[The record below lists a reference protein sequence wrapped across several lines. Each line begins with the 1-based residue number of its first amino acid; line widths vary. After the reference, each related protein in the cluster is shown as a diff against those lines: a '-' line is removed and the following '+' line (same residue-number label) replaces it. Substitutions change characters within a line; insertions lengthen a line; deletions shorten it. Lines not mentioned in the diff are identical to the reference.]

1 MPVRHGRIIA
11 SGFRPHPLLA
21 QAHLQTALPTLLRPL
36 PPLHLDIER
45 WERPDGDFVDIGWF
59 ERPQAGQ
66 PLAVL
71 VHGLTGGF
79 ESKYLRATAAR
90 LRHAGWAG
98 LILQLRGAGPE
109 PNRLA
114 RNYHQGDTADL
125 IALLQRLRE
134 AHPETVIASL
144 GWSLGGNIVL
154 KAAGELGEDHPADLV
169 TAASVPFRL
178 EPCAQR
184 LRQGASRIY
193 QRRLLRD
200 LKAMVQRKHAAVGL
214 PEMIDVPAMLSARDF
229 FDFDDAW
236 TAPLHGFDDALDYYR
251 RCECGPY
258 LRTIQRPTLIVHS
271 RDDPFMSP
279 DILPSD
285 RALGPDVTLELS
297 EHGGHVGFVG
307 RNAWGGPLFW
317 LERRLADWLQ
327 QQLAR
332 CAAVQSGPARISA
345 QAGEA

>member
-1 MPVRHGRIIA
+1 MKHGRITA
-11 SGFRPHPLLA
+11 SSFRPHPLLGS
-21 QAHLQTALPTLLRPL
+21 AHLQTALPTLLRPL
-36 PPLHLDIER
+36 PPLALEVER
-45 WERPDGDFVDIGWF
+45 WERPDGDFVDLGWF
-59 ERPQAGQ
+59 EKPRPGA

-98 LILQLRGAGPE
+98 LILQLRGAGDQ
-109 PNRLA
+109 PNRMA

-125 IALLQRLRE
+125 IALLQRLR
-134 AHPETVIASL
+134 AGHPGALIANL

-154 KAAGELGEDHPADLV
+154 KAAGELGEKHPADLL
-169 TAASVPFRL
+169 TAVSVPFAL

-200 LKAMVQRKHAAVGL
+200 LKAMALRKHAAVQL
-214 PEMIDVPAMLSARDF
+214 PEMIDVAAMLRARDF
-229 FDFDDAW
+229 FEFDDAW
-236 TAPLHGFDDALDYYR
+236 TAPLHGFEDALDYYR
-251 RCECGPY
+251 RCECGPF
-258 LRTIQRPTLIVHS
+258 LRAIRRPTLIVHS

-279 DILPSD
+279 DILPQASD
-285 RALGPDVTLELS
+285 LAPEVTLELS
-297 EHGGHVGFVG
+297 ERGGHVGFVA

-317 LERRLADWLQ
+317 LERRLSDWLQ
-327 QQLAR
+327 QQRGRVDALA
-332 CAAVQSGPARISA
+332 QSSGAARISV